1 MLKLLAVAPQIMTK
15 KPQTEKSKTN
25 PKSPKVFHY
34 SHHFLFFKSLNF
46 SHFFSRN
53 IFRFK
58 ISEKAQESSK
68 LKKLG
73 LRKMPE
79 HCNKVLNLHKQVN
92 ICCLFS
98 QLVKPENLA
107 PKSLK
112 KRAMNTTWSYS
123 GIIFRFIWIG
133 TGSIHGSKYW
143 DWASRSYFAFFP

>member
-1 MLKLLAVAPQIMTK
+1 MLSSLNFLNWTFDFFVDFRPFVANQLCKNVETSGSCSPDHDEEAPDRKIQ
-15 KPQTEKSKTN
+15 TN

-46 SHFFSRN
+46 SHFFPRN

-112 KRAMNTTWSYS
+112 KRAMNTT
-123 GIIFRFIWIG
+123 
-133 TGSIHGSKYW
+133 
-143 DWASRSYFAFFP
+143 